1 MTFEIK
7 ASIVGATGYLGG
19 EMARLLVDHPKVD
32 IVNLTSNSNQGVP
45 VWKFHPGL
53 RGVLEKDFVGLDI
66 EAVASDSDVVI
77 CAVPHGAALD
87 IVPKILAASDDV
99 KVIDLSADYRIR
111 DPAVYTQWYN
121 KSHGSDK
128 WLEKAV
134 YGLPE
139 YYYDDIKGARLVANP
154 GCYPTSAILATAPIL
169 DMGAVKADSIV
180 VDSKSGATG
189 AGRKLSSQTH
199 YPECNESI
207 KAYAVAGH
215 RHTPEIE
222 QELTVHSDVD
232 VKINFT
238 PHLTP
243 MNRGILSTIY
253 CNLSKN
259 ITTDEL
265 YDEYNSIYSDKPF
278 VRVLEEGTWP
288 ETRFVRGTNFCDIQ
302 MKVDER
308 TNRAIMVSAIDN
320 LIKGGAGQAIQNMNI
335 MFSLDERTGLM
346 TTGVYI

>member
-1 MTFEIK
+1 MTFDIK

-19 EMARLLVDHPKVD
+19 EMTRLLVDHPKVE
-32 IVNLTSNSNQGVP
+32 IVSLTSNSNQGVP

-53 RGVLEKDFVGLDI
+53 RGVLEKEFVQLDI
-66 EAVASDSDVVI
+66 ENVASESDVVI

-87 IVPKILAASDDV
+87 IVPKILDVNDDV

-111 DPAVYTQWYN
+111 DPNVYTEWYN

-128 WLEKAV
+128 WLGRAV

-139 YYYDDIKGARLVANP
+139 YYFDDIKGARLVANP
-154 GCYPTSAILATAPIL
+154 GCYPTSAILAMAPLL
-169 DMGAVKADSIV
+169 DEGVAKTDSIV
-180 VDSKSGATG
+180 VDSKSGVTG

-199 YPECNESI
+199 YPECNDSI

-222 QELTVHSDVD
+222 QELSAHSDVD

-253 CNLSKN
+253 CNLKKEMSTDDVYQLYSKS
-259 ITTDEL
+259 
-265 YDEYNSIYSDKPF
+265 YADKPF

-302 MKVDER
+302 MKVDVR
-308 TNRAIMVSAIDN
+308 TNRAIIVSAIDN
-320 LIKGGAGQAIQNMNI
+320 LIKGGAGQAVQNMNI